1 MEEMLPTGRLLEH
14 VYGFRHQ
21 VFVLVTRL
29 YFLTVPVNV
38 DLLRISNSGA
48 QKPWI
53 PFSVLS

>member
-1 MEEMLPTGRLLEH
+1 M
-14 VYGFRHQ
+14 
-21 VFVLVTRL
+21 